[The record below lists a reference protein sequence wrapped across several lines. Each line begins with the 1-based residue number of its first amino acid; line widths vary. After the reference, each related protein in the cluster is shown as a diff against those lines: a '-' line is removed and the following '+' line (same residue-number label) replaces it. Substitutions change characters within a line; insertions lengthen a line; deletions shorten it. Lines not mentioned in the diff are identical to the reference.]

1 MNSVVGLLTM
11 FVNVTTARDGHWSIT
26 AKISIIIIGIFTGN
40 MSVLYLMYTWLV
52 ETKIKTAKDKE
63 IAKCKEATNDM

>member
-11 FVNVTTARDGHWSIT
+11 VVNVTTARDNHWSKP

-40 MSVLYLMYTWLV
+40 MSVLYLVYTWLV
-52 ETKIKTAKDKE
+52 EKKIKTAKDKE
-63 IAKCKEATNDM
+63 PTIDM